1 MTILWQNATNAKWSS
16 KLKFV
21 LIVFFLFFVP
31 QALQAQKTLGLQLIN
46 NKSNTKYFFL
56 TDEIINI
63 RYLDNKRIKKI
74 KGKLLILNDKEISV
88 NSTVIRI
95 DKIIKIKI
103 KDQSVQSGV
112 FRIIGGLAMIPPG
125 VILPFYAIYVQEEGP
140 AIIGLPLL
148 GIGIY
153 QLIEG
158 YKILKSPSP
167 KKIDQIVNRLT
178 VVEIYPLVSQ

>member
-1 MTILWQNATNAKWSS
+1 MKHNLTTHPSLAVELYTGRAAARQP
-16 KLKFV
+16 V
-21 LIVFFLFFVP
+21 LPDSEDSFFLEQV
-31 QALQAQKTLGLQLIN
+31 TLTPTWMRSMN
-46 NKSNTKYFFL
+46 
-56 TDEIINI
+56 E
-63 RYLDNKRIKKI
+63 KRIKKI

-88 NSTVIRI
+88 NSTDIRI

-125 VILPFYAIYVQEEGP
+125 VILLFYAIYVAEEGP

-158 YKILKSPSP
+158 FKILKSNPE
-167 KKIDQIVNRLT
+167 KIDQVVNRLS

>member
-1 MTILWQNATNAKWSS
+1 MTICWQNANNTKWTS
-16 KLKFV
+16 KLAF
-21 LIVFFLFFVP
+21 LFIVFFLFFVP
-31 QALQAQKTLGLQLIN
+31 QALQAQKTLGLQLMN
-46 NKSNTKYFFL
+46 NVSNTKYFFL

-63 RYLDNKRIKKI
+63 RYLDKKRIKKN

-125 VILPFYAIYVQEEGP
+125 VILLFYAIYVAEEGP

-158 YKILKSPSP
+158 FKILKSNPE
-167 KKIDQIVNRLT
+167 KIDQVVNRLS